1 LAAQMNRSGFVRIV
15 IGLALFGISFGYVEA
30 AVVVYLRTIYD
41 PIREQISPARSPGDL
56 FPLIRLEQLQAA
68 GPHHMHRLKTE
79 LGRELATLVLLGGA
93 ALLAARNFREWMA
106 AFVVSFG
113 IWDICFYLFLRLLI
127 DWPTS
132 LLTWDILFLLPLPW
146 VGPVI
151 SPTLIAAVMIIT
163 GSLVLWRERHDRP
176 VEFTHGHWAALVAG
190 GIVLVVSFCWDYR
203 NIMAG
208 GYPQPFNWPLYGAG
222 LLLAIVAFTHA
233 FLRKGERDRNSANG

>member
-1 LAAQMNRSGFVRIV
+1 MAAQMNRSGFGRIV
-15 IGLALFGISFGYVEA
+15 IGLLLFGISFGYVEA

-41 PIREQISPARSPGDL
+41 PIREQISPTRSPGDL

-68 GPHHMHRLKTE
+68 GPHHMHRLRTE
-79 LGRELATLVLLGGA
+79 LGRELATLMLLGGA
-93 ALLAARNFREWMA
+93 AVLAARNFREWMA

-176 VEFTHGHWAALVAG
+176 VDFTHRHWAALVAG

-222 LLLAIVAFTHA
+222 LLLAIAAFTHA
-233 FLRKGERDRNSANG
+233 FLRKGARDHNPANG